1 MEDQQHQKEYI
12 SSDKHMLNSK
22 WVVWYHNPS
31 DKSWDRESYK
41 DILEIASLEDFFVLK
56 NSWQNC
62 LPLVSEGMFFLMRK
76 LKNDKVIYPQ
86 WEDINNKHG
95 GYWSFKIDKD
105 KAQDVW
111 FKLCGFTIGEY
122 ICENNKESLHVN
134 GISISPKKN
143 FCIIKI
149 WNNNSKKEDT
159 KLLSSKLDLL
169 NMSEVKY
176 SSHLE
181 NIEREATKQK
191 KYTSGKQFSK
201 KHLNIG
207 RF

>member
-1 MEDQQHQKEYI
+1 MEDQQHQQEYI

-41 DILEIASLEDFFVLK
+41 DILEISSLEDFFVLK

-105 KAQDVW
+105 
-111 FKLCGFTIGEY
+111 
-122 ICENNKESLHVN
+122 
-134 GISISPKKN
+134 
-143 FCIIKI
+143 
-149 WNNNSKKEDT
+149 
-159 KLLSSKLDLL
+159 
-169 NMSEVKY
+169 
-176 SSHLE
+176 
-181 NIEREATKQK
+181 
-191 KYTSGKQFSK
+191 
-201 KHLNIG
+201 
-207 RF
+207 